1 MIKIL
6 KYGEVENA
14 DIFARSEDTM
24 NVSSTVSEIIENV
37 KNRGDAALFEYC
49 ERFDKAKL
57 SSLEVTEA
65 EIEEAFCTVDE
76 KFIDILKKA
85 AKNIRLNKV

>member
-24 NVSSTVSEIIENV
+24 NVSATVAEIIENV
-37 KNRGDAALFEYC
+37 KKYIPDASLRG
-49 ERFDKAKL
+49 
-57 SSLEVTEA
+57 
-65 EIEEAFCTVDE
+65 
-76 KFIDILKKA
+76 
-85 AKNIRLNKV
+85 